1 MKISLTL
8 HGNTHSVESADQ
20 FDGQDVYE
28 LVNQFRGLMV
38 SAGFHPESVD
48 RLFNIEEQWFTQN
61 ESDDSQMTLN
71 WPGDF
76 HNKHDQYEIYNQT
89 T

>member
-8 HGNTHSVESADQ
+8 HDNTHSVESAE
-20 FDGQDVYE
+20 DGQTVDQ
-28 LVNQFRGLMV
+28 LAAMFKGLMV
-38 SAGFHPESVD
+38 SAGYHPECVD
-48 RLFNIEEQWFTQN
+48 RVIDVEGQWFPETQEDGN
-61 ESDDSQMTLN
+61 QMTLN

-76 HNKHDQYEIYNQT
+76 HNKHDQYEIHSQT